1 MSILFYRAVTA
12 LILIESQWN
21 LNNTDTTPYRKNSTN
36 INRITVEFKCHFSAK
51 SACFPNILIESQWN
65 LNMLSE
71 FEPDAC
77 APNINRITVEFKLSN
92 KIGECDFYGY

>member
-1 MSILFYRAVTA
+1 MEFKFVYIILQSRHG
-12 LILIESQWN
+12 S
-21 LNNTDTTPYRKNSTN
+21 D